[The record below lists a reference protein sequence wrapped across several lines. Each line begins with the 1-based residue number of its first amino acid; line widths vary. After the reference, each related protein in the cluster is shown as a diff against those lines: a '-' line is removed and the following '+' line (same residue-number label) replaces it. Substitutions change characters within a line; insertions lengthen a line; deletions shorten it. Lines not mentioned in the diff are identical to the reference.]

1 MTKPEIKNLL
11 KALGFET
18 DTYKSVYSKVYPHSK
33 KTLTVEVDNEKIN
46 YDKIGISLGDK
57 TTSNFSQEENFVVLE
72 CVDRLLRKGYEPE
85 HLTLERRWQVGHGAS
100 GGKADINVFDRDGK
114 TLFIIECKCWGKE
127 YDRFKQKMLNDGA
140 QLFSYLQQDKNTRF
154 ICLYASHLEN
164 NKVEYANSIIPIKDR
179 EETLRLLEEG
189 EEVKTYKEAKTKE
202 EHYEVWKEN
211 FNCYF
216 APNGIFDDE
225 VQAYNPEHIP
235 IKRKDLKGFGE
246 DEGRKFYYQFLE
258 ILRHNNISDKSNA
271 FNRIMSLILCKI
283 VDERKNENEI
293 TDFQIIEGKD
303 TPEKIQE
310 RLQNLYAKG
319 MKEFLR
325 EEIVNY
331 TEKDIDDIVSRFPR
345 QKAQKEIKQILRA
358 LKFYSNNEFA
368 FKEVHNE
375 KLFLEN
381 AKVLNEI
388 LTLLQYK
395 KFRYSYSDNGDAKFQ
410 KQYLGNFFEL
420 LLDSGYKQDEG
431 QYFTPIPIAKFIV
444 WSLPIKEMIENK
456 LKGKKAKFLPYV
468 MDYACGSGHFLTEV
482 IEEIQHIVNEIK
494 PEYDKATNKE
504 IEFIKSNTLWTEEFI
519 YGIEKDY
526 RLARTSKVACFMHGD
541 GEATIIF
548 GDGLEDYNEKGK
560 TLAQG
565 YDIIIANPPYSVH
578 GFKPHI
584 QKLGDK
590 YSLYEHLTDTSSEI
604 EALFVERTAQLLKK
618 DGIAGIILP
627 SSILNS
633 NSTIYTKTREL
644 ILQNFEIKTIVECG
658 GETFLATETQTVI
671 LFLQRRDDRWKEDF
685 RYVAEDFILHNKER
699 IDDFADTE
707 SMYRNYVENLE
718 LNFDDY
724 KTLPER
730 NANVNLEQTEWF
742 KDYKNWFD
750 GLTDVI
756 NLKKSTAFKQ
766 LKENE
771 RNKKLEK
778 LFYDK
783 ILSLEKEKFYYFLLA
798 QGQQTLVVKTGTD
811 KEEQRNFLG
820 YEKKKGKRDA
830 GLKMFLE
837 EETSQHITCLYDEND
852 KTNEEK
858 ANTIIYN
865 SLTGKTSKF
874 PEKLLQHFGYINL
887 KDSIDWSRIN
897 FDIQIRLSADRKY
910 KPIVSK
916 YPQKN
921 LSDICEIISG
931 GTPSRNI
938 NSYWKGNI
946 KWLTIQEFQDFD
958 EVFETNETITDEGLK
973 NSSAKLLPKGTVLVT
988 IFATIGRVAILGNE
1002 MTTNQAIV
1010 GLLPSKE
1017 IMGKFLMYMIYL
1029 NKWYLL
1035 GQGAGAAQNNINT
1048 TILRKIK
1055 IPLPPKDV
1063 QNKIVSEIEII
1074 EEQGK
1079 KWNGEIA
1086 GHKKIY
1092 SDLIHSVYQVDKEK
1106 IELSKI
1112 CSNVQYGISQKMNTI
1127 SKGYKIFRMNEIVNS
1142 KMFDGGSMKC
1152 VDISED
1158 EFQKYKLNKGDILFN
1173 RTNSYEL
1180 VGKTGI
1186 FDLQGDYCFASYLIR
1201 VEVDNKKANPWFV
1214 NLMMNSDYYQQEAKS
1229 MATKSINQSNINAQK
1244 MQSIKIPLPELK
1256 TQNEIAKKA
1265 IDLENKI
1272 SKLEE
1277 KLSSIPIHK
1286 ENILKKYL

>member
-1 MTKPEIKNLL
+1 MTKQEIRNLL
-11 KALGFET
+11 QALGFET
-18 DTYKSVYSKVYPHSK
+18 DTYKSVYSKTYPHCK
-33 KTLTVEVDNEKIN
+33 KTLTVDVDNEKIN
-46 YDKIGISLGDK
+46 YDKTGILLGDK
-57 TTSNFSQEENFVVLE
+57 TTSNFIQEENFVVLE

-127 YDRFKQKMLNDGA
+127 YDKFKQKMLNDGA

-154 ICLYASHLEN
+154 ICLYASRLDN
-164 NKVEYANSIIPIKDR
+164 NKIEYVNSIIPIKDR

-283 VDERKNENEI
+283 VDERKDENEI

-444 WSLPIKEMIENK
+444 WSLPIKEIIEKK
-456 LKGKKAKFLPYV
+456 LKRKKAKFLPYV

-482 IEEIQHIVNEIK
+482 IEEIQHIVNELK
-494 PEYDKATNKE
+494 PDYDKATNKE
-504 IEFIKSNTLWTEEFI
+504 IDFIKSNTLWTEEFI

-560 TLAQG
+560 TLATG

-590 YSLYEHLTDTSSEI
+590 YSLYESLTDTSSEI
-604 EALFVERTAQLLKK
+604 EALFVERTAQLLNK

-633 NSTIYTKTREL
+633 NTTIYTKAREL
-644 ILQNFEIKTIVECG
+644 ILQNFEIKTVVECG

-671 LFLQRRDDRWKEDF
+671 LFLQRRDDRWKEDYK
-685 RYVAEDFILHNKER
+685 YVAEDFILHNKKR
-699 IDDFADTE
+699 DDDFADTNALFN
-707 SMYRNYVENLE
+707 SYIENLE
-718 LNFDDY
+718 LELSDY
-724 KTLPER
+724 KTLTAR
-730 NANVNLEQTEWF
+730 KASDKLKATEWF
-742 KDYKNWFD
+742 KDYQNWFD
-750 GLTDVI
+750 ELTEIV
-756 NLKKSTAFKQ
+756 NLKKSNSFKQ
-766 LKENE
+766 LKTDDKKE
-771 RNKKLEK
+771 KLEK

-783 ILSLEKEKFYYFLLA
+783 ILNLEKEKFYYFLLA
-798 QGQQTLVVKTGTD
+798 QGQQTLVIKTGTD
-811 KEEQRNFLG
+811 KEEQRSFLG

-830 GLKMFLE
+830 GLKMFLDE
-837 EETSQHITCLYDEND
+837 GKHVTMLYDEVD
-852 KTNEEK
+852 KFNEEK
-858 ANTIIYN
+858 VNTHVNKLLSGNKLKIESGLENNLVYKN
-865 SLTGKTSKF
+865 LVDCLDFKTLNFDLQILISGQNKIDF
-874 PEKLLQHFGYINL
+874 KAFWKTEEEKL
-887 KDSIDWSRIN
+887 
-897 FDIQIRLSADRKY
+897 IRLK
-910 KPIVSK
+910 
-916 YPQKN
+916 
-921 LSDICEIISG
+921 DICEFAKGTSITKAQVTDGKFPVIAGGMTPAYYHNKSNFDGDIITVSASG
-931 GTPSRNI
+931 ANAGYIWYHTDKIFASDCSVIKTKDNSKFRTKAIYQLLHLLQEEIFNLQKGSAQPHVYISNLEGIKIPS
-938 NSYWKGNI
+938 
-946 KWLTIQEFQDFD
+946 LTIKQQDNFLKEISSVEQE
-958 EVFETNETITDEGLK
+958 E
-973 NSSAKLLPKGTVLVT
+973 AKLLKSKQEHREDIKTLVT
-988 IFATIGRVAILGNE
+988 GIYN
-1002 MTTNQAIV
+1002 
-1010 GLLPSKE
+1010 
-1017 IMGKFLMYMIYL
+1017 GKHNF
-1029 NKWYLL
+1029 N
-1035 GQGAGAAQNNINT
+1035 
-1048 TILRKIK
+1048 
-1055 IPLPPKDV
+1055 PLE
-1063 QNKIVSEIEII
+1063 S
-1074 EEQGK
+1074 
-1079 KWNGEIA
+1079 
-1086 GHKKIY
+1086 
-1092 SDLIHSVYQVDKEK
+1092 
-1106 IELSKI
+1106 I
-1112 CSNVQYGISQKMNTI
+1112 CLNVQYGISQKMNTI

-1142 KMFDGGSMKC
+1142 KMFDGGSMKS
-1152 VDISED
+1152 VDVTEE

-1173 RTNSYEL
+1173 RTNSFEL

-1186 FDLQGDYCFASYLIR
+1186 FDLKGDYCFASYLVR
-1201 VEVDNKKANPWFV
+1201 VVVDEKKANPWFV
-1214 NLMMNSDYYQQEAKS
+1214 NLMMNSSNYQQEAKS

-1244 MQSIKIPLPELK
+1244 MQSIKIPLPDLK
-1256 TQNEIAKKA
+1256 TQNDIAKKA
-1265 IDLENKI
+1265 IDLETKI

-1277 KLSSIPIHK
+1277 KLSGIPQQK
-1286 ENILKKYL
+1286 ENILRKYL

>member
-1 MTKPEIKNLL
+1 M
-11 KALGFET
+11 GFET
-18 DTYKSVYSKVYPHSK
+18 DILKSVYSKTYPHCK
-33 KTLTVEVDNEKIN
+33 KTLSVDVDNEKIN
-46 YDKIGISLGDK
+46 YDKIGIELGDT
-57 TTSNFSQEENFVVLE
+57 TTSNFSQDENFVVLE
-72 CVDRLLRKGYEPE
+72 YVNRLLEKEYEPE
-85 HLTLERRWQVGHGAS
+85 HLMLERRWQVGLGAS
-100 GGKADINVFDRDGK
+100 GGKADINVFNRDDK
-114 TLFIIECKCWGKE
+114 TLFIIECKCWGKQYE
-127 YDRFKQKMLNDGA
+127 RYKQKMQNDGS
-140 QLFSYLQQDKNTRF
+140 QLFGYLQQDKNTQF
-154 ICLYASHLEN
+154 ICLYSSRLEN
-164 NKVEYANSIIPIKDR
+164 NKIEYANSIIPIKDR

-189 EEVKTYKEAKTKE
+189 EEVKTYREAKTKE

-225 VQAYNPEHIP
+225 VLAYNPELIP
-235 IKRKDLKGFGE
+235 IKRKDLKGFSE

-283 VDERKNENEI
+283 VDERKDENEI

-303 TPEKIQE
+303 TPESIQE
-310 RLQNLYAKG
+310 RLQSLYAKG
-319 MKEFLR
+319 MRDFLR

-345 QKAQKEIKQILRA
+345 QKAQKEIKVILRA

-395 KFRYSYSDNGDAKFQ
+395 KFRYSYNDNNDAKFQ

-444 WSLPIKEMIENK
+444 WSLPIKEIIEKK
-456 LKGKKAKFLPYV
+456 LKDKKAKFLPYV

-482 IEEIQHIVNEIK
+482 IEEIQHVANEIK

-560 TLAQG
+560 SLAPG
-565 YDIIIANPPYSVH
+565 YDIIVANPPYSVH

-590 YSLYEHLTDTSSEI
+590 YSLYQYLTDTSSEI
-604 EALFVERTAQLLKK
+604 EALFVERTAQLLNK

-627 SSILNS
+627 NSILNS

-644 ILQNFEIKTIVECG
+644 ILQNFEIKAIVECG
-658 GETFLATETQTVI
+658 SDTFLATETQTVI
-671 LFLQRRDDRWKEDF
+671 LFLQRRDDRWKEDY
-685 RYVAEDFILHNKER
+685 RYVAEDFILHNKKR
-699 IDDFADTE
+699 DDDFADTQ
-707 SMYRNYVENLE
+707 SLFKAYIENLE
-718 LNFDDY
+718 LEFEAY
-724 KTLPER
+724 KTLVAKRPSDKLKE
-730 NANVNLEQTEWF
+730 TEWF
-742 KDYKNWFD
+742 KDYQKWFD
-750 GLTDVI
+750 KLTEII
-756 NLKKSTAFKQ
+756 NLKKSNAFKQ
-766 LKENE
+766 LKLEDKKE
-771 RNKKLEK
+771 KLEK
-778 LFYDK
+778 LLYDK
-783 ILSLEKEKFYYFLLA
+783 VLHLEKEKFYYFLLA
-798 QGQQTLVVKTGTD
+798 YGQQTLVVKTGTD

-830 GLKMFLE
+830 GLKMYLE
-837 EETSQHITCLYDEND
+837 EDTNQHITCLYDEND
-852 KTNEEK
+852 RTNEGK

-865 SLTGKTSKF
+865 SLINKTSEF
-874 PEKLLQHFGYINL
+874 PANLLQHFGYINL
-887 KDSIDWSRIN
+887 NDCIDWTRID
-897 FDIQIRLSADRKY
+897 FDGQIRLSSERKY
-910 KPIVSK
+910 KPITSK
-916 YPQKN
+916 YPQKY
-921 LSDICEIISG
+921 LDEICEIVSG
-931 GTPSRNI
+931 GTPARNN

-946 KWLTIQEFQDFD
+946 KWLTIQEFRDFD
-958 EVFETNETITDEGLK
+958 EVSETKETITEEGLK
-973 NSSAKLLPKGTVLVT
+973 NSSAKLLPKGSVLVT
-988 IFATIGRVAILGNE
+988 IFATIGRVAILGAE

-1010 GLLPSKE
+1010 GLLPLKD
-1017 IMGKFLMYMIYL
+1017 IIGKFLMYMIHQ

-1035 GQGAGAAQNNINT
+1035 AQGAGAAQNNINT
-1048 TILRKIK
+1048 TILKRIK
-1055 IPLPPKDV
+1055 IPVPPMKV
-1063 QNKIVSEIEII
+1063 QEII
-1074 EEQGK
+1074 ISDIEKIEGKEK
-1079 KWNGEIA
+1079 KWQQEILDF
-1086 GHKKIY
+1086 KT
-1092 SDLIHSVYQVDKEK
+1092 SFRDLLQSVYDSDTSKV
-1106 IELSKI
+1106 ELSKI
-1112 CSNVQYGISQKMNTI
+1112 CSNVQYGISQQMNTI
-1127 SKGYKIFRMNEIVNS
+1127 NKGYKIFRMNEIVNS
-1142 KMFDGGSMKC
+1142 RMYDGGSMKC
-1152 VDISED
+1152 VDIEEE
-1158 EFQKYKLNKGDILFN
+1158 EFLKYKLNKGDILFN
-1173 RTNSYEL
+1173 RTNSFEL

-1186 FDLQGDYCFASYLIR
+1186 FELVDGEYCFASYLIR
-1201 VEVDNKKANPWFV
+1201 LVVDNTKANPWFV

-1229 MATKSINQSNINAQK
+1229 LATKSINQSNINAQK
-1244 MQSIKIPLPELK
+1244 MQSIKIPLPDLT

-1265 IDLENKI
+1265 IDLEAKI
-1272 SKLEE
+1272 SKLVE
-1277 KLSSIPIHK
+1277 KLAKIPEGK
-1286 ENILKKYL
+1286 ENILRKYL

>member
-1 MTKPEIKNLL
+1 MTKPEIRNLL
-11 KALGFET
+11 QALRFET
-18 DTYKSVYSKVYPHSK
+18 DTYKSVYSKTYPHCK
-33 KTLTVEVDNEKIN
+33 KTLTVDIDHEKIN
-46 YDKIGISLGDK
+46 YDKIGILLGDK
-57 TTSNFSQEENFVVLE
+57 TTFNFSQEENFVVLE

-85 HLTLERRWQVGHGAS
+85 HLTLERRWQIGHGAS

-164 NKVEYANSIIPIKDR
+164 NKVEYVNSIIPIKDR

-283 VDERKNENEI
+283 VDERKDENEI

-444 WSLPIKEMIENK
+444 WSLPIKEIIEKK

-482 IEEIQHIVNEIK
+482 IEEIQHIINDIDLK
-494 PEYDKATNKE
+494 YDNATNNQ
-504 IEFIKSNTLWTEEFI
+504 IKKIRKGTEWTEEFI

-548 GDGLEDYNEKGK
+548 GDGLDDFDCAENRLVG
-560 TLAQG
+560 G
-565 YDIIIANPPYSVH
+565 YDLIIANPPYSVH

-604 EALFVERTAQLLKK
+604 EALFVERTAQLLNK

-627 SSILNS
+627 SSILSS
-633 NSTIYTKTREL
+633 NTTIYTKAREI
-644 ILQNFEIKTIVECG
+644 ILQNFEIKAIVECG
-658 GETFLATETQTVI
+658 SETFLATETNTLI
-671 LFLQRRDDRWKEDF
+671 LFLKRRDDRWKEDF
-685 RYVAEDFILHNKER
+685 RYVAEDFILHNKKR
-699 IDDFADTE
+699 DDDFADTQ
-707 SMYRNYVENLE
+707 SMFKSYIENLDLE
-718 LNFDDY
+718 LDDY
-724 KTLPER
+724 KTLVAKKPSDKLK
-730 NANVNLEQTEWF
+730 ATEWF
-742 KDYKNWFD
+742 KDYQTWFD
-750 GLTDVI
+750 ELTEII
-756 NLKKSTAFKQ
+756 NLKKSNNFKQ
-766 LKENE
+766 LKTEE
-771 RNKKLEK
+771 KKEKLEK

-783 ILSLEKEKFYYFLLA
+783 ILNLEKEKFYYFLLA
-798 QGQQTLVVKTGTD
+798 HGQETLIVKTGTEKD
-811 KEEQRNFLG
+811 EQRNFLG

-837 EETSQHITCLYDEND
+837 DGKHVTMLYDEDDKLNSE
-852 KTNEEK
+852 KTNSTLYNHFLNDNPEHKVNINETLVNHISSKHLKDAINFSSVNFDLQIAISGKNKINYRDFWKVEEDKLIRLKDVCNFSKGASITK
-858 ANTIIYN
+858 AQVTEGKYPVIAGGKQPAYYHNKYNTDGVSITVSASGDAGYIWYHDYKFFASDCSVIKSKDENILNSKILYILLKTMQEEIYKLKKGAIQQHVYISDMEGIKIPIIDN
-865 SLTGKTSKF
+865 KKQG
-874 PEKLLQHFGYINL
+874 KLLSDFDKIEKEETEIKNEIETQSKNLVDLITNL
-887 KDSIDWSRIN
+887 KG
-897 FDIQIRLSADRKY
+897 
-910 KPIVSK
+910 
-916 YPQKN
+916 
-921 LSDICEIISG
+921 E
-931 GTPSRNI
+931 
-938 NSYWKGNI
+938 
-946 KWLTIQEFQDFD
+946 
-958 EVFETNETITDEGLK
+958 
-973 NSSAKLLPKGTVLVT
+973 
-988 IFATIGRVAILGNE
+988 
-1002 MTTNQAIV
+1002 
-1010 GLLPSKE
+1010 
-1017 IMGKFLMYMIYL
+1017 
-1029 NKWYLL
+1029 
-1035 GQGAGAAQNNINT
+1035 
-1048 TILRKIK
+1048 KIK
-1055 IPLPPKDV
+1055 IK
-1063 QNKIVSEIEII
+1063 QISEINPSRPIELKDLSDTTEVSFYEMAAVKNEGGFNFHATKKLGQVRKGFTAFKNRDVIWAKITPCMENGKCALVSNLKNNFGFGSTEFHVIRANTEKVLPEII
-1074 EEQGK
+1074 YHILKQKWFRQQAEQVMTGSSGHRRVPANFVEEY
-1079 KWNGEIA
+1079 EI
-1086 GHKKIY
+1086 
-1092 SDLIHSVYQVDKEK
+1092 SLPTLKEQ
-1106 IELSKI
+1106 E
-1112 CSNVQYGISQKMNTI
+1112 
-1127 SKGYKIFRMNEIVNS
+1127 R
-1142 KMFDGGSMKC
+1142 
-1152 VDISED
+1152 
-1158 EFQKYKLNKGDILFN
+1158 
-1173 RTNSYEL
+1173 L
-1180 VGKTGI
+1180 VKQLT
-1186 FDLQGDYCFASYLIR
+1186 
-1201 VEVDNKKANPWFV
+1201 
-1214 NLMMNSDYYQQEAKS
+1214 
-1229 MATKSINQSNINAQK
+1229 
-1244 MQSIKIPLPELK
+1244 
-1256 TQNEIAKKA
+1256 
-1265 IDLENKI
+1265 DLENKI

-1277 KLSSIPIHK
+1277 KLSKIPEEK